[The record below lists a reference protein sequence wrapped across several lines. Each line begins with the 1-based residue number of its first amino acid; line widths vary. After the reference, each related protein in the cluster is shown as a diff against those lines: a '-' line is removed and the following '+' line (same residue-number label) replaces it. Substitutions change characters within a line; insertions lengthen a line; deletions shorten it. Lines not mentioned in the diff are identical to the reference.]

1 MKKIIITI
9 GTLMAMSFVS
19 HNTSNN
25 YELEEVKND
34 IYDYIEWM
42 EQDIE
47 SGVIS
52 PNIGELYI
60 ENFETTLKRLN
71 NVERDL
77 LHLSQNK

>member
-1 MKKIIITI
+1 
-9 GTLMAMSFVS
+9 MAMSFTS
-19 HNTSNN
+19 QFTSNN
-25 YELEEVKND
+25 YELEEAKND

-60 ENFETTLKRLN
+60 ENFEITLKRLN
-71 NVERDL
+71 
-77 LHLSQNK
+77 KIK

>member
-1 MKKIIITI
+1 MNI
-9 GTLMAMSFVS
+9 
-19 HNTSNN
+19 
-25 YELEEVKND
+25 EEVKND